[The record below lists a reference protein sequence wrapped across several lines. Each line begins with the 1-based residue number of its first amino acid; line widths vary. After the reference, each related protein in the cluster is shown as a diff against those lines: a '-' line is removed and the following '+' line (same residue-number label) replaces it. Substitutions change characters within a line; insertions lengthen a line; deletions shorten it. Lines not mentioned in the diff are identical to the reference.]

1 MKTMWEDG
9 DLEEKINYNNL
20 NGFCGPGWYR
30 SVEKIYKKE
39 GERVIEDA
47 LLAVGAG
54 AAESAGLKVNRP
66 GVFMEVL
73 RDMRRSRGVDQRC
86 GDKVDKV

>member
-1 MKTMWEDG
+1 MSKA
-9 DLEEKINYNNL
+9 
-20 NGFCGPGWYR
+20 
-30 SVEKIYKKE
+30 
-39 GERVIEDA
+39 A
-47 LLAVGAG
+47 LIAVGAG